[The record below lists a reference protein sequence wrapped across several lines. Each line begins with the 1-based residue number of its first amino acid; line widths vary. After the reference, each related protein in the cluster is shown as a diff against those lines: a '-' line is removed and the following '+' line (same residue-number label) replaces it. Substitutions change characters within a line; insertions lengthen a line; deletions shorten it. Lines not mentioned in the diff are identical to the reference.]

1 MTENLVSRR
10 LTLKYFSLVLGT
22 EAGRR
27 WLAGWLRGSSPVD
40 PGSTPRQN
48 PKADGPH
55 FSESGVAGAANR
67 LRFFKPEE
75 FETVEILTEMIIPTD
90 EKPGDREARV
100 VNYIDFITFASA
112 EFRPELQ
119 REWIEGL
126 SLLDNLSCSRH
137 GQAFREI
144 SPPQRQRLLEEMGLP
159 EHDSKA
165 THPGFGFYRLV
176 KEMTVEGFYTSQVG
190 LMEALEYKGLT
201 YLNAFPGCT
210 HTEHH

>member
-1 MTENLVSRR
+1 MIAQLISRR
-10 LTLKYFSLVLGT
+10 SSLKYFGLLMGT
-22 EAGRR
+22 EAGRE
-27 WLAGWLRGSSPVD
+27 LLSELLPDGGTLISGPTAH
-40 PGSTPRQN
+40 QN
-48 PKADGPH
+48 QNADRHH
-55 FSESGVAGAANR
+55 FSASLHSGVANQ

-90 EKPGDREARV
+90 EKPGAREARV
-100 VNYIDFITFASA
+100 ASYIDFITFASA

-126 SLLDNLSCSRH
+126 SLLDNLSRSRH

-159 EHDSKA
+159 ERDSKA
-165 THPGFGFYRLV
+165 THPGFGFYRLL

-201 YLNAFPGCT
+201 YLNAFPGCN